1 MDISL
6 NIRKRSFSGQYDV
19 NKCVICQE
27 NKTDALEHK
36 KQWGIQT
43 LAKRKRIVFSNFE
56 SCKILLL
63 TENVEI
69 LNNLSLLEV

>member
-19 NKCVICQE
+19 NKCVNCME

-36 KQWGIQT
+36 KQRGNSDPERT
-43 LAKRKRIVFSNFE
+43 CLSKTKDKRRT
-56 SCKILLL
+56 IL
-63 TENVEI
+63 
-69 LNNLSLLEV
+69 